1 MIEFVIVFLV
11 FYHKIINFASGYIF
25 HPMKT
30 TKEYILLISSK
41 AEELKRDF
49 GIKSLRIF
57 GSVSRNEQHEG
68 SDVDVCVDMEP
79 KTYMVVRLKRFLED
93 LLQCSVDVI
102 RLHKHINPYLLDEI
116 DRGGDLCHQ
125 VKDRIRLIIASY
137 QFTCFINIYF
147 ALNVLASR
155 SFQVIGSLQTIHGL
169 QSDCS
174 LPKRGFLPLG
184 RLTLT
189 DVFVEVGIML
199 SLVIHIALLFTIC

>member
-79 KTYMVVRLKRFLED
+79 KAYMVVRLKRFLED

-116 DRGGDLCHQ
+116 DRKGIY
-125 VKDRIRLIIASY
+125 VIR
-137 QFTCFINIYF
+137 
-147 ALNVLASR
+147 
-155 SFQVIGSLQTIHGL
+155 
-169 QSDCS
+169 
-174 LPKRGFLPLG
+174 
-184 RLTLT
+184 
-189 DVFVEVGIML
+189 
-199 SLVIHIALLFTIC
+199 

>member
-1 MIEFVIVFLV
+1 MAWEENSCICLHMQLIAILSRTGV
-11 FYHKIINFASGYIF
+11 INFASGYIF

-79 KTYMVVRLKRFLED
+79 KAYMVVRLKRFLED

-116 DRGGDLCHQ
+116 DREG
-125 VKDRIRLIIASY
+125 
-137 QFTCFINIYF
+137 IY
-147 ALNVLASR
+147 
-155 SFQVIGSLQTIHGL
+155 VI
-169 QSDCS
+169 
-174 LPKRGFLPLG
+174 K
-184 RLTLT
+184 
-189 DVFVEVGIML
+189 
-199 SLVIHIALLFTIC
+199 

>member
-68 SDVDVCVDMEP
+68 NDVDVCVDMEP
-79 KTYMVVRLKRFLED
+79 KAYMVVRLKRFLED

-116 DRGGDLCHQ
+116 DREGIYA
-125 VKDRIRLIIASY
+125 IR
-137 QFTCFINIYF
+137 
-147 ALNVLASR
+147 
-155 SFQVIGSLQTIHGL
+155 
-169 QSDCS
+169 
-174 LPKRGFLPLG
+174 
-184 RLTLT
+184 
-189 DVFVEVGIML
+189 
-199 SLVIHIALLFTIC
+199 

>member
-1 MIEFVIVFLV
+1 MIVFVIVFLV

-68 SDVDVCVDMEP
+68 SDVDVCVNMEP
-79 KTYMVVRLKRFLED
+79 KAYMVVRLKRFLED

-116 DRGGDLCHQ
+116 DREGIY
-125 VKDRIRLIIASY
+125 VIR
-137 QFTCFINIYF
+137 
-147 ALNVLASR
+147 
-155 SFQVIGSLQTIHGL
+155 
-169 QSDCS
+169 
-174 LPKRGFLPLG
+174 
-184 RLTLT
+184 
-189 DVFVEVGIML
+189 
-199 SLVIHIALLFTIC
+199 

>member
-79 KTYMVVRLKRFLED
+79 KAYMVVRQKRFLED

-116 DRGGDLCHQ
+116 DREGIY
-125 VKDRIRLIIASY
+125 VIR
-137 QFTCFINIYF
+137 
-147 ALNVLASR
+147 
-155 SFQVIGSLQTIHGL
+155 
-169 QSDCS
+169 
-174 LPKRGFLPLG
+174 
-184 RLTLT
+184 
-189 DVFVEVGIML
+189 
-199 SLVIHIALLFTIC
+199 

>member
-41 AEELKRDF
+41 VEELKRDF

-79 KTYMVVRLKRFLED
+79 KAYMVVRLKRFLED

-116 DRGGDLCHQ
+116 DREGIYA
-125 VKDRIRLIIASY
+125 IR
-137 QFTCFINIYF
+137 
-147 ALNVLASR
+147 
-155 SFQVIGSLQTIHGL
+155 
-169 QSDCS
+169 
-174 LPKRGFLPLG
+174 
-184 RLTLT
+184 
-189 DVFVEVGIML
+189 
-199 SLVIHIALLFTIC
+199 

>member
-25 HPMKT
+25 HSMKT

-41 AEELKRDF
+41 AEDLKRDF

-79 KTYMVVRLKRFLED
+79 KAYMVVRLKRFLED

-116 DRGGDLCHQ
+116 DREGIY
-125 VKDRIRLIIASY
+125 VIR
-137 QFTCFINIYF
+137 
-147 ALNVLASR
+147 
-155 SFQVIGSLQTIHGL
+155 
-169 QSDCS
+169 
-174 LPKRGFLPLG
+174 
-184 RLTLT
+184 
-189 DVFVEVGIML
+189 
-199 SLVIHIALLFTIC
+199 